1 MSLIFSSD
9 ERRRS
14 KSPRNVVIDFRNL
27 AAVDIAFLGSR
38 LVLAEFSIGV
48 FGSLVL
54 GLLTLLR
61 SHSVGGIALG
71 TYLLSIGINYVPF
84 LLDAV
89 SLVHLDSARYE
100 IAEETMGKRRMFRK
114 YKRQSL
120 LLLVPLVVPILAVAR
135 ELHRNPSP
143 QQPSSF
149 HHETRVQRHRVL
161 SYFLLTYVV
170 SWVGASLIAVPE
182 LVKHE
187 ALSKMSGLLMFPIML
202 LGPSIAG
209 FILTR
214 VVDGRSGVEGLLLR
228 MRRVRLPAR
237 WYAVLLIP
245 PFLILTVLY
254 SMKAFV
260 SPIFSPGSFLLGI
273 GFGIPAGFLEE
284 IGWTGYAFPKMCEK
298 ISPFGAAIVLGL
310 LWGFWHLP
318 VIDFLG
324 TATPH
329 GRSLAL
335 YFLGFIAAM
344 TAMRVLIGWVYIN
357 TKSVTI
363 AQLMHASSTGS
374 LVALSPPRITAAQE
388 TLWYLVYVVALWV
401 TVSVV
406 VIFFGNSLT
415 RKSG

>member
-1 MSLIFSSD
+1 
-9 ERRRS
+9 
-14 KSPRNVVIDFRNL
+14 VIDFRNL

-48 FGSLVL
+48 FGSLLL

-61 SHSVGGIALG
+61 SHSVGGTALG
-71 TYLLSIGINYVPF
+71 AYLLCIGINYVP
-84 LLDAV
+84 LLLYAV
-89 SLVHLDSARYE
+89 GLTHFDSARYE
-100 IAEETMGKRRMFRK
+100 IPEETIDKRRMFRK
-114 YKRQSL
+114 YRRQSL
-120 LLLVPLVVPILAVAR
+120 LLLVPLVVPILAAAR
-135 ELHRNPSP
+135 ELQQNPSP
-143 QQPSSF
+143 GEPSSF
-149 HHETRVQRHRVL
+149 HHETRVHGHRVL
-161 SYFLLTYVV
+161 SYFLLTYLI
-170 SWVGASLIAVPE
+170 SWVGALLIAVPGF
-182 LVKHE
+182 VKHE
-187 ALSKMSGLLMFPIML
+187 ALSKTSELLMFPVML
-202 LGPSIAG
+202 LGPSIVG
-209 FILTR
+209 FILTW
-214 VVDGRSGVEGLLLR
+214 VVDERSGIEGLLLR

-237 WYAVLLIP
+237 WYAGLLIP
-245 PFLILTVLY
+245 PSLILIVLY
-254 SMKAFV
+254 SMKVFV
-260 SPIFSPGSFLLGI
+260 SPIFSPGIFLLGI

-284 IGWTGYAFPKMCEK
+284 IGWTGYAFPKMCGK
-298 ISPFGAAIVLGL
+298 LSPFGAAIVLGL

-357 TKSVTI
+357 TQSVPI

-374 LVALSPPRITAAQE
+374 LVVFSPPRITAAQE
-388 TLWYLVYVVALWV
+388 SLWYLVYVVALWV